1 LTGPGWLFAKGV
13 VLGLSIAA
21 PVGPMALLCL
31 RTTLLAHGFAPGLM
45 GGLGLAAGDMFYAA
59 LAAFGLQA
67 ATTAVLTG
75 QSSWLGLLGGLY
87 LLWFGLG
94 TMRRPLPQAAAGE
107 ARRRGLATFA
117 ATFLLT
123 LANPPT
129 IMIFAAM
136 FASLGLA
143 EVQAGTTSALAVVA
157 GVGLGSAGWWVLF
170 AVVVSRLRDR
180 LRGPVF
186 VWVNRISGA
195 ALAAFGLWALA
206 RAAAAAWS

>member
-1 LTGPGWLFAKGV
+1 LFAKGV

-31 RTTLLAHGFAPGLM
+31 RTTLAHGFVPGLL
-45 GGLGLAAGDMFYAA
+45 GGLGVAAGDMFYAA

-67 ATTAVLTG
+67 ATTILTG
-75 QSSWLGLLGGLY
+75 QSLWLGVVGGLY
-87 LLWFGLG
+87 LVWFGIG
-94 TMRRPLPQAAAGE
+94 TMRQPLPTAAAVNG
-107 ARRRGLATFA
+107 RRRGLATFVT
-117 ATFLLT
+117 TFLLT

-143 EVQAGTTSALAVVA
+143 EAQAGTAASALAVVA

-170 AVVVSRLRDR
+170 TVVVRRLRDR
-180 LRGPVF
+180 LRGPLF
-186 VWVNRISGA
+186 VWVNRVSGA
-195 ALAAFGLWALA
+195 LLAGFGLWALA
-206 RAAAAAWS
+206 RAATSFARAA